1 MRELFNLEAEQA
13 VLGAILLDPD
23 CIDDVKGKIKAHDF
37 YRRAH
42 QIIFEVI
49 GKITESG
56 EPLDLITLTAELQD
70 SGQLKEV
77 GNVSYLNELTK
88 SIPTVEHI
96 EHYAKKVKEKA
107 LLRRL
112 NQVSANISRLT
123 QEHIDIQ
130 EALNQAENAI
140 VEIADESLSGDN
152 DTIKSVDDWMI
163 SVSERVE
170 ERRLNPGKIT
180 GVESGFADL
189 DKMTLGFQKSHLCIL
204 AARPSM
210 GKTAFALN
218 VAANAAIRKEKS
230 VAFFS
235 LEMSGEELM
244 DRLICSEGN
253 IDSYAYRTGRM
264 TDEEY
269 QNYAQVLALLSNKK
283 LFIDDKPNIS
293 ISEMKAKCRKI
304 KRHHDLDLVVIDYL
318 QLIQSDEQKNNRTDE
333 ISSISRALKIM
344 AKELDIPVIAL
355 SQLSR
360 ACEQRHDKRPILS
373 DLRESGAIEQD
384 ADVVMF
390 LYRDDYYNE
399 ESELQNIAELIIRKQ
414 RQGSIGTVPFL
425 FAKRYSKFLTIDKKE
440 WQMLKEELEKAQV

>member
-1 MRELFNLEAEQA
+1 
-13 VLGAILLDPD
+13 
-23 CIDDVKGKIKAHDF
+23 
-37 YRRAH
+37 
-42 QIIFEVI
+42 
-49 GKITESG
+49 
-56 EPLDLITLTAELQD
+56 
-70 SGQLKEV
+70 
-77 GNVSYLNELTK
+77 
-88 SIPTVEHI
+88 
-96 EHYAKKVKEKA
+96 
-107 LLRRL
+107 
-112 NQVSANISRLT
+112 
-123 QEHIDIQ
+123 
-130 EALNQAENAI
+130 
-140 VEIADESLSGDN
+140 
-152 DTIKSVDDWMI
+152 
-163 SVSERVE
+163 
-170 ERRLNPGKIT
+170 
-180 GVESGFADL
+180 
-189 DKMTLGFQKSHLCIL
+189 
-204 AARPSM
+204 
-210 GKTAFALN
+210 
-218 VAANAAIRKEKS
+218 
-230 VAFFS
+230 
-235 LEMSGEELM
+235 MSGEELM

-344 AKELDIPVIAL
+344 AKELDVPVIAL

-360 ACEQRHDKRPILS
+360 ACEQRQDKRPILS

-414 RQGSIGTVPFL
+414 RQGGIGTVPFL
-425 FAKRYSKFLTIDKKE
+425 FAKSYNKFLLIEKGKWKELKKE
-440 WQMLKEELEKAQV
+440 VEEAQV

>member
-1 MRELFNLEAEQA
+1 MSELFNIEAEQA
-13 VLGAILLDPD
+13 VLGAILLDPYCFD
-23 CIDDVKGKIKAHDF
+23 EVKGKIDAHDF
-37 YRRAH
+37 CRRAH
-42 QIIFEVI
+42 QIIFETI
-49 GKITESG
+49 QKMIESG
-56 EPLDLITLTAELQD
+56 DPLDLIALTAELND
-70 SGQLKEV
+70 KGKLKEIGDV
-77 GNVSYLNELTK
+77 PYLNLLIN
-88 SIPTVEHI
+88 SIPTAQNI
-96 EHYAKKVKEKA
+96 EYYAEKVREKA
-107 LLRRL
+107 WLRRL
-112 NQVSANISRLT
+112 SQAGLKISDLAKNT
-123 QEHIDIQ
+123 NDAQ
-130 EALNQAENAI
+130 EALSQAENII
-140 VEIADESLSGDN
+140 VKITDESLSGDN

-189 DKMTLGFQKSHLCIL
+189 DKITLGFQKSHLCIL

>member
-1 MRELFNLEAEQA
+1 MSELFNIEAEQA
-13 VLGAILLDPD
+13 VLGAILLDPYCFD
-23 CIDDVKGKIKAHDF
+23 EVKGKIDAHDF

-42 QIIFEVI
+42 QIIFETI
-49 GKITESG
+49 QKMIESG
-56 EPLDLITLTAELQD
+56 DPLDLIALTAELND
-70 SGQLKEV
+70 KGKLKEIGDV
-77 GNVSYLNELTK
+77 PYLNLLIN
-88 SIPTVEHI
+88 SIPTAQNI
-96 EHYAKKVKEKA
+96 EYYAEKVREKA
-107 LLRRL
+107 WLRRL
-112 NQVSANISRLT
+112 SQAGLKISDLAKNT
-123 QEHIDIQ
+123 NDVQ
-130 EALNQAENAI
+130 EALSQAENII
-140 VEIADESLSGDN
+140 VKITDESLSGDN

>member
-1 MRELFNLEAEQA
+1 MSELFNIEAEQA
-13 VLGAILLDPD
+13 VLGAILLDPYCFD
-23 CIDDVKGKIKAHDF
+23 EVKGKIDAHDF

-42 QIIFEVI
+42 QIIFETI
-49 GKITESG
+49 QKMIESG
-56 EPLDLITLTAELQD
+56 DPLDLIALTAELND
-70 SGQLKEV
+70 KGKLKEIGDV
-77 GNVSYLNELTK
+77 PYLNLLIN
-88 SIPTVEHI
+88 SIPTAQNI
-96 EHYAKKVKEKA
+96 EYYAEKVREKA
-107 LLRRL
+107 WLRRL
-112 NQVSANISRLT
+112 SQAGLKISDLAKNT
-123 QEHIDIQ
+123 NDAQ
-130 EALNQAENAI
+130 EALSQAENII
-140 VEIADESLSGDN
+140 VKITDESLSGDN

-189 DKMTLGFQKSHLCIL
+189 DKITLGFQKSHLCIL